1 MCINRNESNGSTS
14 VLNEKRGVKNSL
26 SLRGII
32 PGLFLI
38 LLVDALALIGM
49 WPSSGTVNLAFSL
62 VLLALPWATIVV
74 TRKSVTN
81 LGYQRAQALRALGWG
96 VVAGGL
102 WRITSVLINL
112 WSIRLGNG
120 YFGWISPVIGAI
132 VWVPLVEET
141 YFRGYLGRALSTSI
155 GLWPGIVAQ
164 ALLFTLQPVHLS
176 QGLVALIS
184 VFGFGVLTGWIQTR
198 FDSIW
203 SAWGAHAFANVL
215 PLLFYFT

>member
-1 MCINRNESNGSTS
+1 MSMLDENLKVT
-14 VLNEKRGVKNSL
+14 NSL
-26 SLRGII
+26 SLRAII

-38 LLVDALALIGM
+38 LLVDALAFIGM
-49 WPSSGTVNLAFSL
+49 WPSTGIVNLAFSL
-62 VLLALPWATIVV
+62 VLLVLPWATLVV

-96 VVAGGL
+96 MVAGGL
-102 WRITSVLINL
+102 WRITSILINL
-112 WSIRLGNG
+112 SGIKLG
-120 YFGWISPVIGAI
+120 YSYIDWISPVLGAI

-141 YFRGYLGRALSTSI
+141 YFRGYIGRTLSTSI

-176 QGLVALIS
+176 QGLIALIS
-184 VFGFGVLTGWIQTR
+184 VFGFGVIAGWIQNR

-203 SAWGAHAFANVL
+203 AAWGAHAFANVL
-215 PLLFYFT
+215 PLLILFA